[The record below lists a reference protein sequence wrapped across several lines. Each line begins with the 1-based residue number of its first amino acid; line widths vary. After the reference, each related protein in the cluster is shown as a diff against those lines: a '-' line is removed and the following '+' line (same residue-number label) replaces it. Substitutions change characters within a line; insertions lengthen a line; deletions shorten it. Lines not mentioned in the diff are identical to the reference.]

1 MGAVNTLN
9 YQFNHESKR
18 LAELYA
24 FKILDTAPEINF
36 DELARL
42 AASICD
48 TPTGLISFVDNDRIW
63 FKSGMKLD
71 ANEIPREGNFCSYAI
86 DAHGVFEIPDAL
98 LDSRFSKNPMV
109 TSQPGIRF
117 YAGAP
122 LISPRGM
129 VLGALCVI
137 DYKPNKLNEA
147 QLRALSILA
156 SQVVSQMEARRLSRS
171 MSEAQKVIQ
180 GQHEVIRMK
189 AKIEAAGIMSHK
201 VCEQLSHPLDMCT
214 ARVAL
219 MRSRISEEKF
229 SQKIVVDNDLA
240 NLDRSLN
247 EISRMVAGFRT
258 AMEKLKP

>member
-1 MGAVNTLN
+1 MGALNTLN
-9 YQFNHESKR
+9 FQFNEESKR

-24 FKILDTAPEINF
+24 FKILDTAPELNF

-48 TPTGLISFVDNDRIW
+48 APTGLISLVDNDRIW

-71 ANEIPREGNFCSYAI
+71 SNEVPREGNFCSYAI
-86 DAHGVFEIPDAL
+86 DCHGVFEIPDAL
-98 LDSRFSKNPMV
+98 LDSRFCNNPMV
-109 TSQPGIRF
+109 RSQPGIRF

-147 QLRALSILA
+147 QLTALSILA
-156 SQVVSQMEARRLSRS
+156 SQVVSQMETRRLSRS
-171 MSEAQKVIQ
+171 VNEAQKVIQ
-180 GQHEVIRMK
+180 SQHDIIKMK
-189 AKIEAAGIMSHK
+189 AKIEAAGIMARK
-201 VCEQLSHPLDMCT
+201 VCEQINHPLEMST

-219 MRSRISEEKF
+219 MRSRIAEEKF
-229 SQKIVVDNDLA
+229 SQKIIIDNDLA
-240 NLDRSLN
+240 NLDRSLGD
-247 EISRMVAGFRT
+247 ILHMVEGFQM